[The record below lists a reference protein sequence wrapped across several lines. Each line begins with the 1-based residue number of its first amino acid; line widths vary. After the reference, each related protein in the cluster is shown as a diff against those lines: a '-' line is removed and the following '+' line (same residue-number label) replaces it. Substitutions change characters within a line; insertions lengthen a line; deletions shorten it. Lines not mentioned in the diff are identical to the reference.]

1 MEKIIKVDLND
12 QEIGVVEK
20 LEAHRVP
27 ILHRAF
33 SVFLFDG
40 NKMLIQKRAFDKYH
54 SGGLWANAC
63 CSHPRANKTFE
74 QSVDERVKF
83 ELGLQEKLNLQEV
96 FSFTYLSKYSE
107 NLFEYEYDHVLVGKY
122 DSTKHIN
129 YNTDEIAEVKWIEIA
144 DLKKQMLNT
153 PQNFATW
160 FIICASKAIEAY
172 RAIYCN

>member
-1 MEKIIKVDLND
+1 MDKIIKVDLND

-40 NKMLIQKRAFDKYH
+40 NKMLIQKRAYNKYH

-63 CSHPRANKTFE
+63 CSHPRAGMGFME
-74 QSVDERVKF
+74 SVYARVEF
-83 ELGLQEKLNLQEV
+83 ELGIIEKLNLQEV

-122 DSTKHIN
+122 ESTKQIN

-160 FIICASKAIEAY
+160 FIICANKAIEAY
-172 RAIYCN
+172 KFIYR